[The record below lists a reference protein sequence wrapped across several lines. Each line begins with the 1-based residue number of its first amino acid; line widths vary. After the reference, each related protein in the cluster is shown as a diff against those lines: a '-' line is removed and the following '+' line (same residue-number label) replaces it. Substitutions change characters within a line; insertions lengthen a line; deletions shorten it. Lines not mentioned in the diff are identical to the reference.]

1 MVIGTRMLE
10 VEGVF
15 GAVEARKL
23 EHHYRHAL
31 KAKYRES
38 QH

>member
-23 EHHYRHAL
+23 GHHYRQ
-31 KAKYRES
+31 YRES